1 MHMLT
6 LKKIINFYLSE
17 ILEEL
22 VGDVSIPSGASI
34 PSNIGASTPLNTL
47 GMGNPVPPG
56 TIDGKFGSEPLVGA
70 KTLKSRKKCKKC
82 NKKNER

>member
-1 MHMLT
+1 MLT
-6 LKKIINFYLSE
+6 LKKIINFYLGE

-22 VGDVSIPSGASI
+22 VGDVSI

-70 KTLKSRKKCKKC
+70 KTLKSHKKCKKC